1 MLDWLGVSCNGRRL
15 KRIGE
20 GNEDLRPS
28 EGQDTVP
35 AMTHRD
41 QLKHLL
47 LERSVRFG
55 NFTLSSGANSTYYID
70 ARRTT
75 MSAEG
80 QVLVG
85 RVGYEMVR
93 KSGLEPT
100 HLGGLTMGADP
111 ISYAIAHRSHLEG
124 HPLDGFSV
132 RKEAKHHGTGNRI
145 EGGLDPSSRCLVIED
160 TLTTGKSTLSAVEAL
175 REHGVTM
182 VGVLALVDRSDNAK
196 DLFREVGLPL
206 LSIFSVQELL
216 EENQP

>member
-1 MLDWLGVSCNGRRL
+1 MHQ
-15 KRIGE
+15 
-20 GNEDLRPS
+20 S
-28 EGQDTVP
+28 EAQDTL
-35 AMTHRD
+35 AEMTYRD

-55 NFTLSSGANSTYYID
+55 NFTLSSGGSSTYYID

-85 RVGYEMVR
+85 RVGYEIVSQ
-93 KSGLEPT
+93 SGLEPT

-132 RKEAKHHGTGNRI
+132 RKEAKHHGTGNRV
-145 EGGLDPSSRCLVIED
+145 EGALAPSSRCLVIED
-160 TLTTGKSTLSAVEAL
+160 TLTTGNRTLSAVEAL
-175 REHGVTM
+175 REHGVTV
-182 VGVLALVDRSDNAK
+182 VGVLALVDRSDNAEE
-196 DLFREVGLPL
+196 LFREIGLPL
-206 LSIFSVQELL
+206 LSFFPVKELL
-216 EENQP
+216 EKNQP

>member
-1 MLDWLGVSCNGRRL
+1 MHQ
-15 KRIGE
+15 
-20 GNEDLRPS
+20 S
-28 EGQDTVP
+28 EGQDTV
-35 AMTHRD
+35 AEMTYRD

-55 NFTLSSGANSTYYID
+55 NFTLSSGGSSTYYID

-85 RVGYEMVR
+85 RVGYEIVSQ
-93 KSGLEPT
+93 SGLAPT

-132 RKEAKHHGTGNRI
+132 RKEAKHHGTGNRV

-175 REHGVTM
+175 REHGVTV
-182 VGVLALVDRSDNAK
+182 VGVLALVDRSDNAEE
-196 DLFREVGLPL
+196 LFREIGLPL
-206 LSIFSVQELL
+206 LSFFPVKELL
-216 EENQP
+216 EKHQP

>member
-1 MLDWLGVSCNGRRL
+1 MHQ
-15 KRIGE
+15 
-20 GNEDLRPS
+20 S
-28 EGQDTVP
+28 EGQDTV
-35 AMTHRD
+35 AEMTYRE

-55 NFTLSSGANSTYYID
+55 NFTLSSGGSSTYYID

-85 RVGYEMVR
+85 RVGYEIVSQ
-93 KSGLEPT
+93 SGLEPT

-132 RKEAKHHGTGNRI
+132 RKEAKHHGTGNRV

-175 REHGVTM
+175 REHGVTV
-182 VGVLALVDRSDNAK
+182 VGVLALVDRSDNAEE
-196 DLFREVGLPL
+196 LFREIGLPL
-206 LSIFSVQELL
+206 LSFFPVKELL
-216 EENQP
+216 EKNQP

>member
-1 MLDWLGVSCNGRRL
+1 MHQ
-15 KRIGE
+15 
-20 GNEDLRPS
+20 S
-28 EGQDTVP
+28 EGRDTV
-35 AMTHRD
+35 AEMTYRD

-47 LERSVRFG
+47 LERSMRFG
-55 NFTLSSGANSTYYID
+55 NFTLSSGGSSTYYID

-80 QVLVG
+80 QVLIG
-85 RVGYEMVR
+85 RVGYEIVSQ
-93 KSGLEPT
+93 SGLEPT

-132 RKEAKHHGTGNRI
+132 RKEAKHHGTGNRV

-175 REHGVTM
+175 REHGVTV
-182 VGVLALVDRSDNAK
+182 VGVLALVDRSDNAEE
-196 DLFREVGLPL
+196 LFREIGLPL
-206 LSIFSVQELL
+206 LSFFPVKELL

>member
-1 MLDWLGVSCNGRRL
+1 MHQ
-15 KRIGE
+15 
-20 GNEDLRPS
+20 S
-28 EGQDTVP
+28 EGQDTV
-35 AMTHRD
+35 AEMTYRD

-55 NFTLSSGANSTYYID
+55 NFTLSSGGSSTYYID

-85 RVGYEMVR
+85 RVGYEIVSQ
-93 KSGLEPT
+93 SGLEPT

-132 RKEAKHHGTGNRI
+132 RKEAKYHGTGNRV

-175 REHGVTM
+175 REHGVTV
-182 VGVLALVDRSDNAK
+182 VGVLALVDRSDNAEE
-196 DLFREVGLPL
+196 LFREIGLPL
-206 LSIFSVQELL
+206 LSFFPVKELL
-216 EENQP
+216 EKNQP

>member
-1 MLDWLGVSCNGRRL
+1 MHQ
-15 KRIGE
+15 
-20 GNEDLRPS
+20 S
-28 EGQDTVP
+28 EGQDTV
-35 AMTHRD
+35 AEMTYRD

-55 NFTLSSGANSTYYID
+55 NFTLSSGGSSTYYID

-85 RVGYEMVR
+85 RVGYEIVSQ
-93 KSGLEPT
+93 SGLEPT

-132 RKEAKHHGTGNRI
+132 RKEAKHPGTGNRV

-175 REHGVTM
+175 REHGVTV
-182 VGVLALVDRSDNAK
+182 VGVLALVDRSDNAEE
-196 DLFREVGLPL
+196 LFREIGLPL
-206 LSIFSVQELL
+206 LSFFPVKELL
-216 EENQP
+216 EKNQP

>member
-1 MLDWLGVSCNGRRL
+1 MHQ
-15 KRIGE
+15 
-20 GNEDLRPS
+20 S
-28 EGQDTVP
+28 EGQDTV
-35 AMTHRD
+35 AEMTYRD

-55 NFTLSSGANSTYYID
+55 NFTLSSGGSSTYYID

-85 RVGYEMVR
+85 RVGYEIVSQ
-93 KSGLEPT
+93 SGLEPT

-132 RKEAKHHGTGNRI
+132 RKEAKHHGTGNRV
-145 EGGLDPSSRCLVIED
+145 EGGLGPSSRCLVIED

-175 REHGVTM
+175 REHGVTV
-182 VGVLALVDRSDNAK
+182 VGVLALVDRSDNAEE
-196 DLFREVGLPL
+196 LFREIGLPL
-206 LSIFSVQELL
+206 LSFFPVKELL
-216 EENQP
+216 EKNQP

>member
-1 MLDWLGVSCNGRRL
+1 
-15 KRIGE
+15 
-20 GNEDLRPS
+20 
-28 EGQDTVP
+28 
-35 AMTHRD
+35 MTYRD

-55 NFTLSSGANSTYYID
+55 NFTLSSGGSSTYYID

-85 RVGYEMVR
+85 RVGYEIVSQ
-93 KSGLEPT
+93 SGLEPT

-132 RKEAKHHGTGNRI
+132 RKEAKHHGTGNRV

-175 REHGVTM
+175 REHGVTV
-182 VGVLALVDRSDNAK
+182 VGVLALVDRSDNAEE
-196 DLFREVGLPL
+196 LFREIGLPL
-206 LSIFSVQELL
+206 LSFFPVKELL
-216 EENQP
+216 KENQP

>member
-1 MLDWLGVSCNGRRL
+1 MHQ
-15 KRIGE
+15 
-20 GNEDLRPS
+20 S
-28 EGQDTVP
+28 EGQDTV
-35 AMTHRD
+35 AEMTYRD

-55 NFTLSSGANSTYYID
+55 NFTLSSGGSSTYYID

-85 RVGYEMVR
+85 RVGYEIVSQ
-93 KSGLEPT
+93 SGLEPT

-132 RKEAKHHGTGNRI
+132 RKEAKHHGTGNRV

-160 TLTTGKSTLSAVEAL
+160 TLTTGKSTLSTVEAL
-175 REHGVTM
+175 NEHGVTV
-182 VGVLALVDRSDNAK
+182 VGVLALVDRSDNAEE
-196 DLFREVGLPL
+196 LFREIGLPL
-206 LSIFSVQELL
+206 LSFFPVKELL
-216 EENQP
+216 EKNQP

>member
-1 MLDWLGVSCNGRRL
+1 MHQ
-15 KRIGE
+15 
-20 GNEDLRPS
+20 S
-28 EGQDTVP
+28 ESQDTV
-35 AMTHRD
+35 AEMTYRD

-47 LERSVRFG
+47 LKRSVRFG
-55 NFTLSSGANSTYYID
+55 SFTLSSGGSSTYYID

-85 RVGYEMVR
+85 RVGYEIVSQ
-93 KSGLEPT
+93 SGLEPT

-132 RKEAKHHGTGNRI
+132 RKEAKHHGTGNRV

-175 REHGVTM
+175 REHGVTV
-182 VGVLALVDRSDNAK
+182 VGVLALVDRSDNAEE
-196 DLFREVGLPL
+196 LFREIGLPL
-206 LSIFSVQELL
+206 LSFFPVKELL
-216 EENQP
+216 EKNQP

>member
-1 MLDWLGVSCNGRRL
+1 MHQ
-15 KRIGE
+15 
-20 GNEDLRPS
+20 S
-28 EGQDTVP
+28 EGRDTV
-35 AMTHRD
+35 AEMTYRD

-47 LERSVRFG
+47 LERSMRFG
-55 NFTLSSGANSTYYID
+55 NFTLSSGGSSTYYID

-80 QVLVG
+80 QVLIG
-85 RVGYEMVR
+85 RVGYEIVSQ
-93 KSGLEPT
+93 SGLEPT

-132 RKEAKHHGTGNRI
+132 RKEAKHHGTGNRV

-175 REHGVTM
+175 REHGVTV
-182 VGVLALVDRSDNAK
+182 VGVLTLVDRSDNAEE
-196 DLFREVGLPL
+196 LFREIGLPL
-206 LSIFSVQELL
+206 LSFFPVKELL
-216 EENQP
+216 D

>member
-1 MLDWLGVSCNGRRL
+1 MHQ
-15 KRIGE
+15 
-20 GNEDLRPS
+20 S
-28 EGQDTVP
+28 EGQDTV
-35 AMTHRD
+35 AEMTYRD

-55 NFTLSSGANSTYYID
+55 NFTLSSGGSSTYYID

-85 RVGYEMVR
+85 RVGYEIVSQ
-93 KSGLEPT
+93 SGLEPT

-111 ISYAIAHRSHLEG
+111 IPYALAHRSHLEG

-175 REHGVTM
+175 REHGVTV
-182 VGVLALVDRSDNAK
+182 VGVLALVDRSDTAEE
-196 DLFREVGLPL
+196 LFREIGLPL
-206 LSIFSVQELL
+206 LSFFPVKELL

>member
-1 MLDWLGVSCNGRRL
+1 MHQ
-15 KRIGE
+15 
-20 GNEDLRPS
+20 S
-28 EGQDTVP
+28 EGQDTV
-35 AMTHRD
+35 AKMTYRD

-47 LERSVRFG
+47 LERSMRFG
-55 NFTLSSGANSTYYID
+55 NFTLSSGGSSTYYID

-85 RVGYEMVR
+85 RVGYEIVSQ
-93 KSGLEPT
+93 SGLEPT

-175 REHGVTM
+175 REHGVTV
-182 VGVLALVDRSDNAK
+182 VGVLTLVDRSDNAEE
-196 DLFREVGLPL
+196 LFREIGLPL
-206 LSIFSVQELL
+206 LSFFPVKELL
-216 EENQP
+216 D

>member
-1 MLDWLGVSCNGRRL
+1 MHQ
-15 KRIGE
+15 
-20 GNEDLRPS
+20 S
-28 EGQDTVP
+28 EGQDTV
-35 AMTHRD
+35 AEMTYRD
-41 QLKHLL
+41 ELKHLL
-47 LERSVRFG
+47 LKRSVRFG
-55 NFTLSSGANSTYYID
+55 SFTLSSGGSSTYYID

-85 RVGYEMVR
+85 RVGYEIVSQ
-93 KSGLEPT
+93 SGLEPT

-175 REHGVTM
+175 NEHGVTV
-182 VGVLALVDRSDNAK
+182 VGVLALVDRSDNAEE
-196 DLFREVGLPL
+196 LFREIGLPL
-206 LSIFSVQELL
+206 LSFFPVKELL
-216 EENQP
+216 EKNQP

>member
-1 MLDWLGVSCNGRRL
+1 MHQ
-15 KRIGE
+15 
-20 GNEDLRPS
+20 S
-28 EGQDTVP
+28 ESQDTV
-35 AMTHRD
+35 AKMTYRD

-47 LERSVRFG
+47 LKRSVRFG
-55 NFTLSSGANSTYYID
+55 SFTLSSGGSSTYYID

-85 RVGYEMVR
+85 RVGYEIVSQ
-93 KSGLEPT
+93 SGLEPT

-175 REHGVTM
+175 REHGVTV
-182 VGVLALVDRSDNAK
+182 VGVLALVDRSDNAEE
-196 DLFREVGLPL
+196 LFREIGLPL
-206 LSIFSVQELL
+206 LSFFPVKELL

>member
-1 MLDWLGVSCNGRRL
+1 MHQ
-15 KRIGE
+15 
-20 GNEDLRPS
+20 S
-28 EGQDTVP
+28 EGQDTV
-35 AMTHRD
+35 AEMTYRD

-55 NFTLSSGANSTYYID
+55 NFTLSSGGSSTYYID

-85 RVGYEMVR
+85 RVGYEIVSQ
-93 KSGLEPT
+93 SGLKPT

-132 RKEAKHHGTGNRI
+132 RKEAKHHGTGNRV

-175 REHGVTM
+175 REHGVTV
-182 VGVLALVDRSDNAK
+182 VGVLTLVDRSDNAEE
-196 DLFREVGLPL
+196 LFREIGLPL
-206 LSIFSVQELL
+206 LSFFPVKELL
-216 EENQP
+216 E

>member
-1 MLDWLGVSCNGRRL
+1 MHQ
-15 KRIGE
+15 
-20 GNEDLRPS
+20 S
-28 EGQDTVP
+28 ESQDTV
-35 AMTHRD
+35 AEMTYRD

-47 LERSVRFG
+47 LKRSVRFG
-55 NFTLSSGANSTYYID
+55 NFTLSSGGSSTYYID

-85 RVGYEMVR
+85 RVGYEIVSQ
-93 KSGLEPT
+93 SGLEPT

-132 RKEAKHHGTGNRI
+132 RKEAKHHGTGNRV

-175 REHGVTM
+175 REHGVTV
-182 VGVLALVDRSDNAK
+182 VGVLALVDRSDNAEE
-196 DLFREVGLPL
+196 LFREIGLPL
-206 LSIFSVQELL
+206 LSFFPVKELL
-216 EENQP
+216 EKNQP

>member
-1 MLDWLGVSCNGRRL
+1 MHQ
-15 KRIGE
+15 
-20 GNEDLRPS
+20 S
-28 EGQDTVP
+28 EGQDTV
-35 AMTHRD
+35 AEMTYRD

-55 NFTLSSGANSTYYID
+55 NFTLSSGGSSTYYID

-85 RVGYEMVR
+85 RVGYKIVSQ
-93 KSGLEPT
+93 SGLEPT

-132 RKEAKHHGTGNRI
+132 RKEAKHHGTGNRV

-175 REHGVTM
+175 REHGVTV
-182 VGVLALVDRSDNAK
+182 VGVLALVDRSDNAEE
-196 DLFREVGLPL
+196 LFREIGLPL
-206 LSIFSVQELL
+206 LSFFPVKELL
-216 EENQP
+216 EKNQP

>member
-1 MLDWLGVSCNGRRL
+1 MHQ
-15 KRIGE
+15 
-20 GNEDLRPS
+20 S
-28 EGQDTVP
+28 ESQDTV
-35 AMTHRD
+35 AEMTYRD

-47 LERSVRFG
+47 LKRSVRFG
-55 NFTLSSGANSTYYID
+55 SFTLSSGGSSTYYID

-85 RVGYEMVR
+85 RVGYEIVSQ
-93 KSGLEPT
+93 SGLEPT

-175 REHGVTM
+175 REHGVTV
-182 VGVLALVDRSDNAK
+182 VGVLALVDRSDNAEE
-196 DLFREVGLPL
+196 LFREIGLPL
-206 LSIFSVQELL
+206 LSFFPVKELL
-216 EENQP
+216 KENQP

>member
-1 MLDWLGVSCNGRRL
+1 MHQ
-15 KRIGE
+15 
-20 GNEDLRPS
+20 S
-28 EGQDTVP
+28 EGQDTV
-35 AMTHRD
+35 AEMTYRD
-41 QLKHLL
+41 QLKQLL
-47 LERSVRFG
+47 LGRSVRFG
-55 NFTLSSGANSTYYID
+55 NFTLSSGGSSTYYID

-85 RVGYEMVR
+85 RVGYEIVSQ
-93 KSGLEPT
+93 SGLEPT

-175 REHGVTM
+175 REHGVTV
-182 VGVLALVDRSDNAK
+182 VGVLALVDRSDNAEE
-196 DLFREVGLPL
+196 LFREIDLPL
-206 LSIFSVQELL
+206 LSFFPVKELL

>member
-1 MLDWLGVSCNGRRL
+1 MHQ
-15 KRIGE
+15 
-20 GNEDLRPS
+20 S
-28 EGQDTVP
+28 EGQDTV
-35 AMTHRD
+35 AEMTYRD

-55 NFTLSSGANSTYYID
+55 NFTLSSGGSSTYYID

-85 RVGYEMVR
+85 RVGYEIVSQ
-93 KSGLEPT
+93 SGLEPT

-132 RKEAKHHGTGNRI
+132 RKEAKHHGTGNRV

-160 TLTTGKSTLSAVEAL
+160 TLTSGKSTLSAVEAL
-175 REHGVTM
+175 REHCVTV
-182 VGVLALVDRSDNAK
+182 VGVLALVDRSDNAEE
-196 DLFREVGLPL
+196 LFREIGLPL
-206 LSIFSVQELL
+206 LSFFPVKELL
-216 EENQP
+216 EKNQP

>member
-1 MLDWLGVSCNGRRL
+1 MHQ
-15 KRIGE
+15 
-20 GNEDLRPS
+20 S
-28 EGQDTVP
+28 EGQDTV
-35 AMTHRD
+35 AEMTYRD

-47 LERSVRFG
+47 LKRSVRFG
-55 NFTLSSGANSTYYID
+55 SFTLSSGGSSTYYID

-85 RVGYEMVR
+85 RVGYEIVSQ
-93 KSGLEPT
+93 SGLEPT

-132 RKEAKHHGTGNRI
+132 RKEAKHHGTGNRV

-175 REHGVTM
+175 REHGVTV
-182 VGVLALVDRSDNAK
+182 VGVLALVDRSDNAEE
-196 DLFREVGLPL
+196 LFREIGLPL
-206 LSIFSVQELL
+206 LSFFPVQQLL

>member
-1 MLDWLGVSCNGRRL
+1 
-15 KRIGE
+15 
-20 GNEDLRPS
+20 
-28 EGQDTVP
+28 
-35 AMTHRD
+35 MTYRD

-55 NFTLSSGANSTYYID
+55 NFTLSSGGSSTYYID

-85 RVGYEMVR
+85 RVGYEIVSQ
-93 KSGLEPT
+93 SGLEPT

-132 RKEAKHHGTGNRI
+132 RKEAKHHGTGNRV
-145 EGGLDPSSRCLVIED
+145 EGGLGPSSRCLVIED

-175 REHGVTM
+175 REHGVTV

-196 DLFREVGLPL
+196 ELFREIGLPL
-206 LSIFSVQELL
+206 LSFFPVKELL
-216 EENQP
+216 EKNQP